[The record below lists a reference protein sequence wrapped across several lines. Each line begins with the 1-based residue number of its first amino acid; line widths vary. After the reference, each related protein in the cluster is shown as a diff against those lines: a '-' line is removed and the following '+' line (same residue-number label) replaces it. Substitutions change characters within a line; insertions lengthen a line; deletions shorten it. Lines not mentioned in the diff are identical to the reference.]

1 MSSDFRRRDDDDDVF
16 ADKSADGSVESSRA
30 ASARP
35 SDESSLAAIIRQQ
48 GDRPI
53 EELDRRLQA
62 LRARALSAADP
73 ETDPTA
79 PPQALYDVDD
89 VLVAPEIVH
98 KPGGVISAA
107 ALSKAQKKQ
116 VELLKDIVGGSLET
130 GGAPRQ
136 TLLAA
141 PAWPRLLTALVIFLA
156 VTLPF
161 VSSDF
166 NIGDLPPAAFGDDD
180 PAHHV
185 FTLMDSLAEGD
196 WALVGFEYGPT
207 AAGELDALAD
217 VLLRHLFAQGAKPIV
232 VSSNPVAVVHAQN
245 VLNDIRRSVQ
255 SAGLR
260 LEAGKDYY
268 LLRYL
273 TGGALGLRDLS
284 QNFDSVVNVSATG
297 HPTSLNLTS
306 LDEMALMLLIAERAE
321 DIRNWAEQ
329 VAPAT
334 DTELVAAAGYAA
346 QPLAEPYVSQSA
358 GIAGLLVGIRDAY
371 TYGEM
376 LQDRLPPAALAAV
389 NVLPSTGTP
398 PPTAAS
404 PPDTPP
410 PTATAQPTATATP
423 NPAAYV
429 QLRDR
434 RQEAPRL
441 DAITLGTMAAALIIL
456 FGNLYFGLRALLR
469 RRPKSKSQ

>member
-1 MSSDFRRRDDDDDVF
+1 MNSDFRRQDDDDDLF
-16 ADKSADGSVESSRA
+16 ADKSEASRARSSRPT
-30 ASARP
+30 SEQS
-35 SDESSLAAIIRQQ
+35 SDENSLAAIIRQQ

-53 EELDRRLQA
+53 EELDSRLQA
-62 LRARALSAADP
+62 LRAKALSAADP
-73 ETDPTA
+73 ETHPA
-79 PPQALYDVDD
+79 PQALYDVDD
-89 VLVAPEIVH
+89 VLVTPEIVH

-116 VELLKDIVGGSLET
+116 VELLKDIVGGPLDTDS
-130 GGAPRQ
+130 GAARRR
-136 TLLAA
+136 TLLSA
-141 PAWPRLLTALVIFLA
+141 PAWPRLLTALIIFLA
-156 VTLPF
+156 ATLPF

-166 NIGDLPPAAFGDDD
+166 DIGEPPPPAFAADD

-185 FTLMDSLAEGD
+185 FTSIQGLTEGD

-217 VLLRHLFAQGAKPIV
+217 ILLRHLFAQGAKPIV
-232 VSSNPVAVVHAQN
+232 VSSNPAAIVHARN
-245 VLNDIRRSVQ
+245 VLNDISRSVQ

-260 LEAGKDYY
+260 LEAGQDYY

-284 QNFDSVVNVSATG
+284 QNFDSVVNVSAKG
-297 HPTSLNLTS
+297 QPTNLNLTS

-329 VAPAT
+329 VAPAV
-334 DTELVAAAGYAA
+334 DTKLVAAAGYAA
-346 QPLAEPYVSQSA
+346 QPLAEPYVSHSA
-358 GIAGLLVGIRDAY
+358 GIAGLLIGIRDAY

-376 LQDRLPPAALAAV
+376 LRDQLPPKPFAALEA
-389 NVLPSTGTP
+389 LPSIR
-398 PPTAAS
+398 
-404 PPDTPP
+404 TPP
-410 PTATAQPTATATP
+410 PTATLPPNTPPTATAAP

-441 DAITLGTMAAALIIL
+441 AAITLGTIAAAMIIL

-469 RRPKSKSQ
+469 RQPKSKGQ

>member
-1 MSSDFRRRDDDDDVF
+1 MNSDFRRRDDDDDLF
-16 ADKSADGSVESSRA
+16 ADKSEASRAGSSRPT
-30 ASARP
+30 SERP

-53 EELDRRLQA
+53 EELDSRLQA
-62 LRARALSAADP
+62 LRAKALSAADP
-73 ETDPTA
+73 ETDSAA

-89 VLVAPEIVH
+89 VLVTPEIVH

-116 VELLKDIVGGSLET
+116 VELLKDIVGGALET
-130 GGAPRQ
+130 DGGAVPRR
-136 TLLAA
+136 TLLSA
-141 PAWPRLLTALVIFLA
+141 PTWPRLLAALVIFLA

-166 NIGDLPPAAFGDDD
+166 DAGDLPPAAFGADD

-185 FTLMDSLAEGD
+185 FTSIESLTEGD
-196 WALVGFEYGPT
+196 WVLVGFEYGPT
-207 AAGELDALAD
+207 AAGELDALANI
-217 VLLRHLFAQGAKPIV
+217 LLRHLFAQGAKPIV
-232 VSSNPVAVVHAQN
+232 VSSNPVAVVHARN
-245 VLNDIRRSVQ
+245 VLNDISRSVQ

-260 LEAGKDYY
+260 LEAGQDYY

-284 QNFDSVVNVSATG
+284 QNFDSIVNVSAKGQPTG
-297 HPTSLNLTS
+297 LNLTA

-329 VAPAT
+329 VAPAA

-346 QPLAEPYVSQSA
+346 QPLAEPYVSHSA
-358 GIAGLLVGIRDAY
+358 GIAGLLIGIRDAY

-376 LQDRLPPAALAAV
+376 LRDRLPQRPFAAL
-389 NVLPSTGTP
+389 NTLPSIGTP
-398 PPTAAS
+398 PTVTL
-404 PPDTPP
+404 PPNTPP
-410 PTATAQPTATATP
+410 PTATAPP

-441 DAITLGTMAAALIIL
+441 AAITLGTMAAALIIL

-469 RRPKSKSQ
+469 RRPKSKGQ